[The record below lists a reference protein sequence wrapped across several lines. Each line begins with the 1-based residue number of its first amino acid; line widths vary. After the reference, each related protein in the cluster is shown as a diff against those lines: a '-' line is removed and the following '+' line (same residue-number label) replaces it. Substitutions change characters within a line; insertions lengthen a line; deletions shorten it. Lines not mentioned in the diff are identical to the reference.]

1 MKRLL
6 LAICFKT
13 VFAFILL
20 YLELSASKIWG
31 WLSIGAQNSWLS
43 LCDFPSHLFVGI
55 WMPSQLQDGLLS
67 KDWLKFL
74 IKVIPVSMLHRA
86 RNWRVISKVY
96 YGQFCSNIAFW
107 WGECRDPC
115 NSHRSDLDQKR
126 RQNVLR
132 TLLTEIRDPR
142 SEIRAT
148 VTDQI

>member
-1 MKRLL
+1 MKHKIPDFLCATFFLTCL
-6 LAICFKT
+6 LAFECRLNCKMD
-13 VFAFILL
+13 
-20 YLELSASKIWG
+20 W
-31 WLSIGAQNSWLS
+31 
-43 LCDFPSHLFVGI
+43 
-55 WMPSQLQDGLLS
+55 S

-132 TLLTEIRDPR
+132 TLMTEIRDPRSVRQSQIRFRPEKASKCAKNTNDRDPR

-148 VTDQI
+148 VTDKI